1 MVAPE
6 QQPVAPHSE
15 QSTLNFFK
23 APAPPINFNPRH
35 MWAPSD
41 VSPSPHCTLQTLSA
55 SEVGHVISASR
66 PHWARSPLN
75 VTSSSVAALAS
86 TSRSR
91 QTLSWS
97 SHAHATAHFLSD
109 GHVRVSP
116 LHLWAPSHAN
126 VQVPPLQLKS
136 FVGDT
141 LGLDVGYFVGGGVGA
156 DHEKVPSAG
165 KFFQPD
171 PTVYLASWAHELL
184 VHPVES
190 KWNEAALLASIRIVW
205 QEPELPLHSTMQ
217 CEPVGQRNGGPL
229 SDWPFFPIS
238 LHPSFPLQTSLHVD
252 LVAEHCLLGL

>member
-156 DHEKVPSAG
+156 DHDSVPLEG
-165 KFFQPD
+165 KSIHFD
-171 PTVYLASWAHELL
+171 PTLYWASSAHQQLL
-184 VHPVES
+184 HPVES
-190 KWNEAALLASIRIVW
+190 KWNEAAFLASIRIVW
-205 QEPELPLHSTMQ
+205 QAPELPLHLTSQ
-217 CEPVGQRNGGPL
+217 CWPEGQGKGP
-229 SDWPFFPIS
+229 SDSLWPGFPSSLHASLPEQIS
-238 LHPSFPLQTSLHVD
+238 LHVVLEPGHDS
-252 LVAEHCLLGL
+252 